1 MSDFL
6 FLYRPSEGPAL
17 TPEQMA
23 VVMPK
28 WMSWMKDLDERGH
41 IKAPGNPLQRSG
53 KLVTGKQRSVTDGPF
68 AEAKDLINGYTLIQ
82 ADDLNQAAELA
93 KGCPMLD
100 GGGSVEVRPIMKM

>member
-6 FLYRPSEGPAL
+6 FLYRPPDGPAL
-17 TPEQMA
+17 SPEQMA
-23 VVMPK
+23 AVMPK

-41 IKAPGNPLQRSG
+41 IKAPGNPLERRG
-53 KLVTGKQRSVTDGPF
+53 KLVTGKQQSVTDGPF

-82 ADDLNQAAELA
+82 AGDLNQAAELA

-100 GGGSVEVRPIMKM
+100 GGGSVEVRPIMKI